1 MGHERTEDFDAI
13 VVGGGPAGAMAAG
26 TLAMRGHR
34 VALLEKEATPG
45 YRVGESLI
53 PYCWYPL
60 ERVGAL
66 EAIEGAGFTHKHSV
80 QFVSGEG
87 RVTRPFYFSDHH
99 DHPSS
104 RTWQV
109 ERVTFDRVLRSVAED
124 HGAEL
129 RMGWAAK
136 ALLEAEGT
144 VTGVQATDPE
154 GRAVSLNAKVVLDA
168 SGRDGFVM
176 RQRGW
181 RCAEPR
187 LNRIAIWTYV
197 TGALRDG
204 GRDEGATTI
213 ARIPSGGWFWLL
225 PMSDDRL
232 SIGVVERADALL
244 DGGNDL
250 EAAFNRAVTTNPWV
264 AERLAPSERIAQFR
278 ATRNYSY
285 RSTHSAADGV
295 LLCGDAFHFLDPVF
309 SSGIFFALVTGE
321 RAALAADSLLSGSDT
336 GPAPLDAYAAWL
348 RQTIEPLRQLVF
360 AFYDRGFSFGDLVR
374 GEPSLHGD
382 LTDCLIGHTER
393 DFSHLIAAMGALAEL
408 PEPATSGGVA

>member
-1 MGHERTEDFDAI
+1 MTQSRTETQDAI
-13 VVGGGPAGAMAAG
+13 VIGGGPAGAMAAA
-26 TLAMRGHR
+26 TLAMRGRR
-34 VALLEKEATPG
+34 VLLLEKEHTPG

-60 ERVGAL
+60 ERIGAVD
-66 EAIEGAGFTHKHSV
+66 AIEGAGFTHKHSV
-80 QFVSGEG
+80 QFVSPTG
-87 RVTRPFYFSDHH
+87 RVTRPFYFEDHH
-99 DHPSS
+99 AHPSS

-109 ERVTFDRVLRSVAED
+109 DRVTFDRLLRTTAAE

-129 RMGWAAK
+129 RMGWTAK
-136 ALLEAEGT
+136 TLVEEDGVVCGVDAESP
-144 VTGVQATDPE
+144 TGELAQF
-154 GRAVSLNAKVVLDA
+154 RASVVIDA

-176 RQRGW
+176 RQRSW
-181 RCAEPR
+181 RRAEPR

-197 TGALRDG
+197 QGALRDA

-225 PMSDDRL
+225 PMNDDRL
-232 SIGVVERADALL
+232 SVGVVERADALL
-244 DGGNDL
+244 NEGNDL
-250 EAAFNRAVTTNPWV
+250 EAAFHRAVETNPWV
-264 AERLAPSERIAQFR
+264 AERLAPSQRVDQFR

-285 RSTHSAADGV
+285 RSKHSASDGV

-321 RAALAADSLLSGSDT
+321 QAGLAAESLLAGGQRDALT
-336 GPAPLDAYAAWL
+336 GYATWL
-348 RQTIEPLRQLVF
+348 QRTIEPLRQLVF

-374 GEPSLHGD
+374 ADPSLHDD

-393 DFSHLIAAMGALAEL
+393 DYSRLVAAMGALADL
-408 PEPATSGGVA
+408 PEAATSGGVA

>member
-1 MGHERTEDFDAI
+1 
-13 VVGGGPAGAMAAG
+13 
-26 TLAMRGHR
+26 
-34 VALLEKEATPG
+34 
-45 YRVGESLI
+45 VGESLI

-60 ERVGAL
+60 ERIGAL
-66 EAIEGAGFTHKHSV
+66 DAIESAGFTHKHSV

-99 DHPSS
+99 AHPSS

-109 ERVTFDRVLRSVAED
+109 DRVAFDRALRHVATG
-124 HGAEL
+124 HGAEM
-129 RMGWAAK
+129 RMGWTAK
-136 ALLEAEGT
+136 KLREEAGQVVGVEAVDPSGEPVLLKAGL
-144 VTGVQATDPE
+144 VI
-154 GRAVSLNAKVVLDA
+154 DA

-181 RCAEPR
+181 RRPEPR

-197 TGALRDG
+197 EGALRDS

-232 SIGVVERADALL
+232 SVGVVERADALL

-250 EAAFNRAVTTNPWV
+250 EAAFARAVTTNPWI
-264 AERLAPSERIAQFR
+264 AERLAPSERIDQFR

-285 RSTHSAADGV
+285 RSEHSAGAGV

-321 RAALAADSLLSGSDT
+321 RAALAADAVLGGQAGDQ
-336 GPAPLDAYAAWL
+336 APLEDYADWL
-348 RQTIEPLRQLVF
+348 RRTIERLRQLVF

-374 GEPSLHGD
+374 AEPNLHGD

-393 DFSHLIAAMGALAEL
+393 DFTRLIAAMGALAEL
-408 PEPATSGGVA
+408 PEPATTGGVA

>member
-1 MGHERTEDFDAI
+1 M
-13 VVGGGPAGAMAAG
+13 AGA
-26 TLAMRGHR
+26 TLAMRGRH
-34 VALLEKEATPG
+34 VVVLEKEATPG

-60 ERVGAL
+60 ERVGAVG
-66 EAIEGAGFTHKHSV
+66 AIEGAGFTHKHSV
-80 QFVSGEG
+80 QFVSGQG

-99 DHPSS
+99 AHPSS

-109 ERVTFDRVLRSVAED
+109 DREIFDRVLRSVATG

-129 RMGWAAK
+129 RMGWTARK
-136 ALLEAEGT
+136 LVEDGGR
-144 VTGVQATDPE
+144 VVGVD
-154 GRAVSLNAKVVLDA
+154 AVDASGEPVHIDAQVVIDA

-176 RQRGW
+176 RQRSW
-181 RCAEPR
+181 RRPEPR

-197 TGALRDG
+197 QGALRDA

-232 SIGVVERADALL
+232 SVGVIERADALL
-244 DGGNDL
+244 DGGSNL
-250 EAAFNRAVTTNPWV
+250 EAAFSRAVTTNPWI
-264 AERLAPSERIAQFR
+264 AERLAPSERIDQFR

-285 RSTHSAADGV
+285 RSEHSAGPGV

-321 RAALAADSLLSGSDT
+321 RAAMAADALLT
-336 GPAPLDAYAAWL
+336 GEGKAPLQDYADWL
-348 RQTIEPLRQLVF
+348 RRTIEPLRQLVF
-360 AFYDRGFSFGDLVR
+360 AFYDRSFSFGDLVR
-374 GEPSLHGD
+374 AEPNLHGD

-393 DFSHLIAAMGALAEL
+393 DFAHLITAMGKLAKL
-408 PEPATSGGVA
+408 PEPATTGGVA